1 MSRTRIAAAAALLG
15 ALAAACPKPVENVV
29 PETREVRADASA
41 PAEGYVHVAKKPR
54 VTVALAEAR
63 GVATEV
69 GVAMT
74 ESLASQFDECA
85 TALEREGKLVSGAA
99 RVVVVAGE
107 AGRAEGFNVRLAP
120 GGAVAQNA
128 LRCLMPPAKLLVFPD
143 GDGGQ
148 RGIAIECTWGPA
160 RPGAAPPP

>member
-1 MSRTRIAAAAALLG
+1 MSAAALFG
-15 ALAAACPKPVENVV
+15 ALAVACPRPVENVV
-29 PETREVRADASA
+29 PETREVRTDAGA
-41 PAEGYVHVAKKPR
+41 AVEGYVHVAKRAR

-74 ESLASQFDECA
+74 ESLAARFDECA
-85 TALEREGKLVSGAA
+85 AALDRDGQLVSGAA
-99 RVVVVAGE
+99 RLVVVAGDG
-107 AGRAEGFNVRLAP
+107 GRAEGFNVRLAP

-148 RGIAIECTWGPA
+148 RGIAIECTWGPPA
-160 RPGAAPPP
+160 AGAGAGAAAPP